1 MGRVIHSVTST
12 SYMGCNSTS
21 KLGRKVAALMSQTL
35 NYLKEF
41 DINIPNTEN
50 MYASA
55 EAYLVQLLKNESE
68 LQSLDNL
75 LAIPPQ

>member
-1 MGRVIHSVTST
+1 
-12 SYMGCNSTS
+12 MGCNSTS
-21 KLGRKVAALMSQTL
+21 KFGSKVAALMSQTL

-41 DINIPNTEN
+41 GINIPNSEN

-68 LQSLDNL
+68 LQTLDDL